1 VRVLVD
7 TGPLIAILSP
17 LDHYHEVCVRA
28 LASLKGPLLTC
39 WPVIT
44 EAAWLLRDHARAFEN
59 LLGNTNGGFL
69 EVLPITGKDSGQIV
83 DILKRYASLR
93 PQFADA
99 TLVHLANRED
109 IRTIFTLDRRDFSV
123 YRSARKRAFRI
134 LPE

>member
-7 TGPLIAILSP
+7 TGPLVAVLSP
-17 LDHYHEVCVRA
+17 VDQYHETC
-28 LASLKGPLLTC
+28 LKTLSSLKGPLLTC

-44 EAAWLLRDHARAFEN
+44 EAAWLLRDYPLAFEN
-59 LLGNTNGGFL
+59 LLRSTTGGFL

-83 DILKRYASLR
+83 ELLKRYASLR
-93 PQFADA
+93 PQFADV

-109 IRTIFTLDRRDFSV
+109 IGTIFTLDRRDFSV

>member
-7 TGPLIAILSP
+7 TGPLVAVVSP
-17 LDHYHEVCVRA
+17 ADQYHEICLRT
-28 LASLKGPLLTC
+28 LASVKGPLFTC

-44 EAAWLLRDHARAFEN
+44 EAAWLLRGHPLAFEK
-59 LLGNTNGGFL
+59 LLGSTNGGFL
-69 EVLPITGKDSGQIV
+69 EILPVTGKDSDQIV
-83 DILKRYASLR
+83 DVMKRYANLR
-93 PQFADA
+93 AQFADA

-123 YRSARKRAFRI
+123 YRTARKRVFQI

>member
-7 TGPLIAILSP
+7 TGPLVAVLSP
-17 LDHYHEVCVRA
+17 VDQYHEICVRT

-44 EAAWLLRDHARAFEN
+44 EAAWLLRHYPVAFEN
-59 LLGNTNGGFL
+59 LLGSTNGGFL

-83 DILKRYASLR
+83 EVLKRYASLR

-123 YRSARKRAFRI
+123 YRTARKREFRI